1 MKRRVEYLLN
11 KINNSKVRSLIDNI
25 GLTLLEIIA
34 VILPGAFLME
44 ILSNIKS
51 LSEFKVYLHTKD
63 INLLTGLLLFGV
75 AYFLGHV
82 LYSISSTLDDV
93 YDWIK
98 LYRLGYSKKEL
109 RGLKL
114 MQKVQ
119 YQPNRTSKWPKLF
132 PFSLVRDSHNL
143 VQKVIEIKLKSPDYH
158 YYKPDVTP
166 QLNEHDD
173 RVTYAGT
180 LMNAY
185 QYSFRRLLLEAPSMS
200 DEVQRYYATAKF
212 FRSMV
217 LVLFIAFIL
226 SLWYPDQVP
235 NNLLWAGLALVSI
248 LVYFNRWS
256 KAIRVA
262 MKNLIVLEEMEE
274 RKMQ

>member
-1 MKRRVEYLLN
+1 M
-11 KINNSKVRSLIDNI
+11 RSLVDNI

-34 VILPGAFLME
+34 VILPGVFLME
-44 ILSNIKS
+44 ILSKTFTG
-51 LSEFKVYLHTKD
+51 LEFTYLDSKD
-63 INLLTGLLLFGV
+63 PNLLTGFLLFGV
-75 AYFLGHV
+75 AYFLGHI
-82 LYSISSTLDDV
+82 LYAISSSLDDV
-93 YDWIK
+93 YDVIK
-98 LYRLGYSKKEL
+98 LQRLNFTKKRLRSLELNKEVEYLKRSKS
-109 RGLKL
+109 R
-114 MQKVQ
+114 
-119 YQPNRTSKWPKLF
+119 WPKIF

-143 VQKVIEIKLKSPDYH
+143 VQKVIEVKFANPQYH
-158 YYKPDVTP
+158 YYNTAQPGED
-166 QLNEHDD
+166 QQSIF
-173 RVTYAGT
+173 AGT

-235 NNLLWAGLALVSI
+235 HNWLWAGLALVSI

-262 MKNLIVLEEMEE
+262 MKNLIVLEEMEA
-274 RKMQ
+274 RKSS